1 MQIILARKEEVM
13 RLEEEG
19 EEGMIHSLLSSLPAL
34 IDGDDNNE
42 DEELENQD
50 QNESGND
57 DFVLPTRRLFGEEGD
72 ARLSK
77 AESSPDGKTNGISTP
92 RKRYE
97 LRRFGRSDEEMQDGE
112 MKASTD
118 KVKEEEITGDQSD
131 AAGRP
136 LASPYS
142 PSTSPTLTPSTT
154 ETLLSTPIL
163 STPALSFSTSPT
175 LPSSSP
181 PPGLTLDL
189 LDEDPSMSDGKAD
202 DGQPSCP
209 EEAGAFDEKIIQL
222 IRPAS
227 DSGEAT
233 PLVSGTGETK
243 RLASESGEASLL
255 TSETKQAAISTTGT
269 AQATS
274 SSSESGEAMVPP
286 SGTGEAITSTSG
298 NWTASK
304 SEETTRPVLE
314 IGQAMASAAGVR
326 ETTPLTSGIGETLMH
341 ENNTNNTEND
351 AENTD
356 YSRRKQLET
365 EISTLPIYHPSES
378 ENSSFSPF
386 SSNLR
391 GPDDIARSSFE
402 EETESH
408 VELFPTL
415 PPKKRHAFKP
425 KLSLPLLLSQAD
437 ALAVCFPPS
446 DAGLHLSSIMGPQ
459 SVVYT
464 FSVSHSAL
472 PSDDEAEA
480 MVRNPGLV
488 VYPQMPFG
496 VEEEE
501 ESAESEGEWEKGGRK
516 GEKGKS
522 REKGRGRRPKIKERL
537 GEKKRWPAGRP
548 QTTTVVAGAVVV
560 LGVAMAVYG
569 MRRGG
574 GVGAGEEGWRGAAE
588 WVVNRFT

>member
-1 MQIILARKEEVM
+1 M

-42 DEELENQD
+42 DEELENQNQD
-50 QNESGND
+50 ESGND
-57 DFVLPTRRLFGEEGD
+57 DFVLPTRRPSREEGD
-72 ARLSK
+72 ARLLEK
-77 AESSPDGKTNGISTP
+77 TKTESSLDGKTNGITP

-97 LRRFGRSDEEMQDGE
+97 LRRFGGSDEEVQDGE
-112 MKASTD
+112 MEASTY
-118 KVKEEEITGDQSD
+118 KIKEEEFTGDQSD
-131 AAGRP
+131 TAGRP
-136 LASPYS
+136 LVSSSS
-142 PSTSPTLTPSTT
+142 PSTSPTLTPSIT
-154 ETLLSTPIL
+154 ESLLSTPTL
-163 STPALSFSTSPT
+163 SPSRTPALSFSTSPT

-181 PPGLTLDL
+181 PPSTPGLTLDL
-189 LDEDPSMSDGKAD
+189 LDEDPSTLDGKAD
-202 DGQPSCP
+202 DGQPLCT
-209 EEAGAFDEKIIQL
+209 EEAGAFDVKTVQL

-227 DSGEAT
+227 ESGEAT

-243 RLASESGEASLL
+243 RSASESGEASLP
-255 TSETKQAAISTTGT
+255 TSGTKKATTATTGT
-269 AQATS
+269 AQVTR
-274 SSSESGEAMVPP
+274 SSSESGQATVPT
-286 SGTGEAITSTSG
+286 SGTGETMTSTFGTVSEF
-298 NWTASK
+298 
-304 SEETTRPVLE
+304 EETTGPVSGSE
-314 IGQAMASAAGVR
+314 QAMASPSGAG
-326 ETTPLTSGIGETLMH
+326 EMTHHTSGIGETLVH

-365 EISTLPIYHPSES
+365 EISTIPIYHPSES
-378 ENSSFSPF
+378 ENSSFSPL

-391 GPDDIARSSFE
+391 PSASSSTLDLAMSSGPHA
-402 EETESH
+402 
-408 VELFPTL
+408 ELSPTL

-425 KLSLPLLLSQAD
+425 KLSLPVLLSQAD
-437 ALAVCFPPS
+437 ALAARFPPS
-446 DAGLHLSSIMGPQ
+446 DAGLRLSSIMGPQ

-464 FSVSHSAL
+464 FSVSPSAL

-488 VYPQMPFG
+488 VYPQMPFD
-496 VEEEE
+496 VEEE

-522 REKGRGRRPKIKERL
+522 REKGRGRRQKTKERL
-537 GEKKRWPAGRP
+537 GEKKRRPARRP

-560 LGVAMAVYG
+560 LGVGMAVYG

-574 GVGAGEEGWRGAAE
+574 AGGAVEEGWRGAAE
-588 WVVNRFT
+588 WVVSRFI